1 MHPPHTIAHHRITI
15 ELGFAGCEEG
25 NVLPDQKRRVE
36 LKHLFDVARIAWD
49 A

>member
-1 MHPPHTIAHHRITI
+1 MHPPHTIAHCRITI
-15 ELGFAGCEEG
+15 ELGSAGCKEG

-36 LKHLFDVARIAWD
+36 LKDLFEVARIARD